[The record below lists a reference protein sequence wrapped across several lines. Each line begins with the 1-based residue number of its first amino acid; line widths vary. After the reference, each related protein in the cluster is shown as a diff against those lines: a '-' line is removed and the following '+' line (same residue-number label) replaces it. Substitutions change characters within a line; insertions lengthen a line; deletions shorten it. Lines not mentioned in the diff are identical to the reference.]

1 MPADS
6 LARHIRS
13 LDVGEPRTVV
23 RYDGD
28 DYDTVHQADDLD
40 EELTDEELEEVA
52 KHLVL
57 KGFDDGLEQPEFA
70 RFGHLDATV
79 RWFHEVVVLQIPLD
93 DWSGIIVSFDRDS
106 ISDTGRLLD
115 EILEFV
121 EDEFHH
127 DTEPDE
133 VADEF
138 ADEFAQ

>member
-1 MPADS
+1 MPAAS

-28 DYDTVHQADDLD
+28 DYETVYQADDLS

-57 KGFDDGLEQPEFA
+57 KSFDDGLEQPEFA

-79 RWFHEVVVLQIPLD
+79 RWFQKVVVLQVPLD

-106 ISDTGRLLD
+106 ISDTGYLLD
-115 EILEFV
+115 EILDFV
-121 EDEFHH
+121 AEEFHEE
-127 DTEPDE
+127 TEPE
-133 VADEF
+133 AVADDF